1 MCVCVCRSLG
11 SHSRICQILTV
22 GELYICKLTYS
33 ILYLKPQDQALSHF
47 CDHLSHMQSTEMF
60 KWPPTHIPS
69 EGHIRPCSA
78 CLLQL
83 CYCKQVS
90 FLWSSSCCIFVL
102 SVGDL
107 LFEYILAWRIPWTE
121 EPGGPQSRRSQRVRH
136 GEQLTRFTFT
146 LLFEMTPRQSAE
158 VPSGVPKCGKT
169 VMCLTGKRGV

>member
-1 MCVCVCRSLG
+1 MSCLARHACTDMKLPSHNQQPPPASRAHGADTRLAHGECVCVCVCVCRSLG

-60 KWPPTHIPS
+60 KCPPTHIPS

-102 SVGDL
+102 SVGD
-107 LFEYILAWRIPWTE
+107 FA
-121 EPGGPQSRRSQRVRH
+121 V
-136 GEQLTRFTFT
+136 
-146 LLFEMTPRQSAE
+146 
-158 VPSGVPKCGKT
+158 
-169 VMCLTGKRGV
+169 